1 MSELES
7 RTFSSRPEL
16 DEELARNVAAAL
28 EESIVRRGQ
37 GILVVSGGSTPLH
50 FFHSLSRQDL
60 PWEKV
65 VVTLADDR
73 WLAPDHRDS
82 NEKLVRENLLINQ
95 ARGARFLPLKNDAA
109 TPQEG
114 ADKLDALLKTLGRFS
129 VVILGMGSDG
139 HTASLF
145 PGATALAEGLNMD
158 SGKDCIGVEPLTA
171 PHLRMSLTLPRLL
184 NTEHLIIHITGDEK
198 KAILEKARGDN
209 DPDKT
214 PISAVLNQGLVP
226 VTLYWAE

>member
-82 NEKLVRENLLINQ
+82 NEKLVREHLLINQ